1 MTTDEKK
8 QKQIVHFN
16 DFINQRIKRYQKLAG
31 YLQRAVEKNI
41 IIYDSVAK
49 SGEISTRLYEL
60 VIEHNKNI
68 AYVFNNKDLELFFEI
83 KDYLFNAL
91 DCCRF
96 VCDKNQPILF
106 INSDDEPI
114 LGFF

>member
-1 MTTDEKK
+1 MTDTMK

-31 YLQRAVEKNI
+31 YLQRAVERNV
-41 IIYDSVAK
+41 IIYDSTARPD
-49 SGEISTRLYEL
+49 EISARLYEL

-83 KDYLFNAL
+83 KDYLFRAL
-91 DCCRF
+91 DCCT
-96 VCDKNQPILF
+96 VVSGKTQPILF
-106 INSDDEPI
+106 INNEDEPI